1 MTRPEEI
8 ATLGAVLAVVGLVNG
23 LLSDR
28 SFRGRKL
35 ALRRGPL
42 WVACRWFGLGLWSA
56 SAIAG
61 SPDDLP
67 LELAG
72 LVGALILL
80 FGTARTRSKIGT

>member
-1 MTRPEEI
+1 MNRPEEI
-8 ATLGAVLAVVGLVNG
+8 ATLGSVLAVVALVNWS
-23 LLSDR
+23 LSDR
-28 SFRGRKL
+28 SFRGWNL

-42 WVACRWFGLGLWSA
+42 WVGCRWFGLGLWSA
-56 SAIAG
+56 AAIAS

-80 FGTARTRSKIGT
+80 FGTARIRLKIGT

>member
-8 ATLGAVLAVVGLVNG
+8 ATLGAVLAVLGLVNW

-28 SFRGRKL
+28 AFRGRKL
-35 ALRRGPL
+35 SLRRGPP

-56 SAIAG
+56 TAIAG

-80 FGTARTRSKIGT
+80 FGTARTRSKTGT